1 MQALIQCVSK
11 VIGWKLILPKVVTS
25 GCRLIVYWFL
35 WGDVIIGFTGFMF
48 HFVSIIEFMTC
59 FYEFTECESMNFSV
73 EKTTNFLLVK
83 KVIFSLSF
91 EHLRIYVLR
100 LLNFGIDFF
109 FNISLH
115 ILFRWMLFFL
125 PNFQGPTFLSCP
137 TSIPDSRVSKQIRHS
152 ILHKKFVDSYSYS
165 ENS

>member
-73 EKTTNFLLVK
+73 EKATNFLLVK
-83 KVIFSLSF
+83 KAIFSLSF
-91 EHLRIYVLR
+91 ERLRIVE
-100 LLNFGIDFF
+100 
-109 FNISLH
+109 
-115 ILFRWMLFFL
+115 
-125 PNFQGPTFLSCP
+125 
-137 TSIPDSRVSKQIRHS
+137 
-152 ILHKKFVDSYSYS
+152 SYSYS
-165 ENS
+165 ENSWKHVLNLTNKGHFSHIGDGSDMLGRC